1 MCGMKIS
8 RVGILVAVV
17 LVLTT
22 TGLAQSGGVDM
33 TKTAPQS
40 VAITEEQNGQ
50 TFKVRVGDE
59 AVVTLAA
66 APGLGNFW
74 QLAPL
79 NSPVAVLAG
88 TERAAIPPAMPGG
101 SVNHL
106 FHLQIKSAGTVALHF
121 NLLSVRMPGTKLST
135 FVVTLQAE

>member
-1 MCGMKIS
+1 
-8 RVGILVAVV
+8 
-17 LVLTT
+17 
-22 TGLAQSGGVDM
+22 VDAS
-33 TKTAPQS
+33 KAGQQS
-40 VAITEEQNGQ
+40 VTITEGQNGQ
-50 TFKVRVGDE
+50 TFHLRVGDE
-59 AVVTLAA
+59 VVVTLAA

-101 SVNHL
+101 AVNHL
-106 FHLQIKSAGTVALHF
+106 FRLQIKSAGTVALHF

-135 FVVTLQAE
+135 FTVTLQAE

>member
-1 MCGMKIS
+1 MA
-8 RVGILVAVV
+8 VAWMA
-17 LVLTT
+17 LA
-22 TGLAQSGGVDM
+22 GAGHAQSGSVDAS
-33 TKTAPQS
+33 KAAPQS
-40 VAITEEQNGQ
+40 VAITEGQNGQ
-50 TFKVRVGDE
+50 TFHLRVGDE

-135 FVVTLQAE
+135 FTVTLRAE